1 MDGNAV
7 STTPGWHVHDCANK
21 DLTCWCGF
29 KFAVARFCVVISV
42 HDNDTGR
49 DLIEEGIGYSSAR
62 DVAAL
67 FRRLAAEIEEVA

>member
-1 MDGNAV
+1 M
-7 STTPGWHVHDCANK
+7 
-21 DLTCWCGF
+21 
-29 KFAVARFCVVISV
+29 ARFCVVISV